1 MMLFVPP
8 FYNSSMQF
16 ITTAQHVRE
25 VLLVLTERVYT
36 KCLCLPTIKW
46 RPESLSPSAE
56 ELNVNLSVVV
66 GAGLDRR
73 EERVWEKASKPYIF
87 PRELSRKNFPKSFR
101 LFGTPLF
108 FVQQA
113 EPQLLRNRSAKK
125 LLSLFIFC
133 SDLFMDRNITRLLE
147 S

>member
-36 KCLCLPTIKW
+36 KCLCLPTKMEA
-46 RPESLSPSAE
+46 RVVESVGGGAE
-56 ELNVNLSVVV
+56 RHLSVVV

-73 EERVWEKASKPYIF
+73 EERVWEKASNLIF
-87 PRELSRKNFPKSFR
+87 SPRVLSRKNFPKSFR

-108 FVQQA
+108 FVQA
-113 EPQLLRNRSAKK
+113 EPQLNRTVQKN
-125 LLSLFIFC
+125 C
-133 SDLFMDRNITRLLE
+133 
-147 S
+147 

>member
-108 FVQQA
+108 FCTTSGTA
-113 EPQLLRNRSAKK
+113 APQSELRNRSECKK
-125 LLSLFIFC
+125 IAEFVYILF
-133 SDLFMDRNITRLLE
+133 
-147 S
+147 